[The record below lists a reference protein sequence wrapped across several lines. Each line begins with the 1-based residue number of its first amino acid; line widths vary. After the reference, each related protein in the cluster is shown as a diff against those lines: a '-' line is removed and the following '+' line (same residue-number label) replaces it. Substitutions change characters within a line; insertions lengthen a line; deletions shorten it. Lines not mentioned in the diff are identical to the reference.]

1 MRIIGGKYRGK
12 KLFSPDNGKVRP
24 TSDRAREALFNILR
38 SRLGNDWS
46 NFRFLDV
53 FAGSGAMAWEA
64 LSQGVAVVTLVD
76 ADTGP
81 LLKNASL
88 FKDEK
93 AKIRIIKSPAQALG
107 VADDG
112 YDILFCDA
120 PYHQNLTVPVLCRLA
135 EKNWLRAGAWCLIE
149 VAKDEIC
156 PLPAAFVLLEERRY
170 GAAKVIIARYQG

>member
-1 MRIIGGKYRGK
+1 MRVIGGKYRGK

-53 FAGSGAMAWEA
+53 FAGSGAMSWEA
-64 LSQGVAVVTLVD
+64 LSLGAAFVTLVD
-76 ADTGP
+76 ADVGP
-81 LLKNASL
+81 LLRNASL

-93 AKIRIIKSPAQALG
+93 AKIRIIKSPVQALG
-107 VADDG
+107 EADAG

-120 PYHQNLTVPVLCRLA
+120 PYHQSLTVPALCRLA
-135 EKNWLRAGAWCLIE
+135 EKNWLKSGAWCLIE

-156 PLPAAFVLLEERRY
+156 PLPETFVLLEERRY